1 MIATLTHPIDSSDR
15 STTAPP
21 SPPLAACSK
30 ALYLRG
36 FAPSQAAEA
45 QAWLLQRGYRVVR
58 SLAAAQVILA
68 GPDAEKELVD
78 VAQRQG
84 LKLWRWEAFQA
95 RHEAATA
102 TLDRDAAA
110 GEESGSLCSV
120 EAERVT
126 PILRLVERDEHG
138 QLMVLGM
145 TFARPELAAAEAKLV
160 PTADRFAHLCMD
172 QLFVNTVAAVLQGV
186 RWGYPV
192 ALEGET
198 AASKTTAV
206 LWLAHLL
213 GQPVARLNLN
223 GQTDAGELIGRHVPT
238 GALGGMEAVDLL
250 DHADLLEAST
260 RQVLERAVAEGRS
273 LTPVEQAL
281 VVRTERLSSAQWRFQ
296 ESSLPQAMRRGWW
309 FLLDEMNLAEPQ
321 ILERLNSA
329 LELPPTLVLSEHD
342 GQVFGPNGDVAV
354 HQRFRLFATLNPAE
368 YSGRSLLSP
377 AFRDRWLVWH
387 QAEVA
392 TEAEVSQM
400 LRRLV
405 FGEHPVVTVNGQRYQ
420 AEATA
425 PSAEFAGWQGFE
437 RSTVETLL
445 KQLAMFHTS
454 VARAA
459 GAQGVAG
466 LGRHQRERLTFT
478 RRSLLSV
485 MQHVSRGLEAEAGDK
500 EVGLLRQRLKQA
512 LELFYASRLRDPA
525 DRKAVQTML
534 RAADLG

>member
-1 MIATLTHPIDSSDR
+1 MIATLPTSIESPNSSR
-15 STTAPP
+15 TSN
-21 SPPLAACSK
+21 PLPASASK

-36 FAPSQAAEA
+36 FTPSQATQA
-45 QAWLLQRGYRVVR
+45 QEWLQERGFRVVR

-95 RHEAATA
+95 RYETA
-102 TLDRDAAA
+102 T
-110 GEESGSLCSV
+110 GEESAAVLVSEKVGPASAV
-120 EAERVT
+120 Q
-126 PILRLVERDEHG
+126 PLVEWGEQG
-138 QLMVLGM
+138 QVTVLGM
-145 TFARPELAAAEAKLV
+145 TFVRPELAATEAKLV
-160 PTADRFAHLCMD
+160 PTAERFALLCMD
-172 QLFVNTVAAVLQGV
+172 QLFVDTVAAVLQGV

-238 GALGGMEAVDLL
+238 GSLGGMQAGDLL
-250 DHADLLEAST
+250 AHADLLEPCT
-260 RQVLERAVAEGRS
+260 RQLLERAVAEGRS
-273 LTPVEQAL
+273 LTAVEQAL

-354 HQRFRLFATLNPAE
+354 HERFRLFATLNPAE
-368 YSGRSLLSP
+368 YSGRSVLSP

-405 FGEHPVVTVNGQRYQ
+405 FGEHPVVTVNGLRYQ
-420 AEATA
+420 AATTE
-425 PSAEFAGWQGFE
+425 PSVDFAGWQGFQQ
-437 RSTVETLL
+437 STVETLL
-445 KQLAMFHTS
+445 KQLAMFHSS

-485 MQHVSRGLEAEAGDK
+485 MQHVSRELKAEQSVKDST
-500 EVGLLRQRLKQA
+500 LLRQKLRGA
-512 LELFYASRLRDPA
+512 LDLFYCRRLRDEA
-525 DRKAVQTML
+525 DRKAVQSML
-534 RAADLG
+534 RAADLV